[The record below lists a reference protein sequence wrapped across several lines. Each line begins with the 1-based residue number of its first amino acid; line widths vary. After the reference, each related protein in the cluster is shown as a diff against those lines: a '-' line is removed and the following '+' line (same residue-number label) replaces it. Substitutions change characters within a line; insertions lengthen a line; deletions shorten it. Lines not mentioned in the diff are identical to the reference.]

1 MSTTSG
7 DGAPGPGGPQAGARQ
22 RWLWE
27 HSGRLSGA
35 VLGLA
40 TLGFLTFL
48 AAIGFKPALFLV
60 ALVVAGL
67 GVIIVGGRIRGS

>member
-1 MSTTSG
+1 
-7 DGAPGPGGPQAGARQ
+7 
-22 RWLWE
+22 
-27 HSGRLSGA
+27 